1 MGYLC
6 LSVSMLAYTTHPKR
20 SLKMATS
27 ASALSM
33 PCSAPT
39 NTVLLRSSLT
49 DGLRTKLLLATA
61 QGITWTWKWAQSPES
76 RLNSIFAHACEGVC
90 SGVTQ
95 GRVSEE
101 QPHPHQQG
109 KEKACETSNLLA
121 AGPAGGHLEVVLAQA
136 VRAQRVMGAGLQQ
149 GMDRLLQLED
159 QVHIAC
165 SREAAAYQ
173 YSTLE

>member
-1 MGYLC
+1 M
-6 LSVSMLAYTTHPKR
+6 
-20 SLKMATS
+20 
-27 ASALSM
+27 
-33 PCSAPT
+33 
-39 NTVLLRSSLT
+39 
-49 DGLRTKLLLATA
+49 
-61 QGITWTWKWAQSPES
+61 
-76 RLNSIFAHACEGVC
+76 
-90 SGVTQ
+90 
-95 GRVSEE
+95 
-101 QPHPHQQG
+101 QPHPHQQD

-136 VRAQRVMGAGLQQ
+136 VRAQWVMGAGLQQ